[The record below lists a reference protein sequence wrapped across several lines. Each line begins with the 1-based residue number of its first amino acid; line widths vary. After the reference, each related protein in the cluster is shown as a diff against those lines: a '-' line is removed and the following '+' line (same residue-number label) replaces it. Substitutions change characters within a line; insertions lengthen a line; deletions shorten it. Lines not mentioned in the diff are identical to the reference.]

1 MKVFSNDFVRVD
13 FQEPLRLL
21 ETVWM
26 PRSSELTEEG
36 VLREMSRF
44 LEYVQQYTPV
54 RMIADTRY
62 FGVGVTPHLQSWIV
76 LNFMAKIMEA
86 GVKKY
91 GIIVTGEKYEQLH
104 AETQAEEGEEE
115 LLIRYFTDYN
125 TAFRWVCQV

>member
-1 MKVFSNDFVRVD
+1 MKVFSNTFVRVD
-13 FQEPLRLL
+13 FQEPLHLL

-36 VLREMSRF
+36 VLKEMNRF
-44 LEYVQQYTPV
+44 LEFVRQYNPLNI
-54 RMIADTRY
+54 IADTRY

-91 GIIVTGEKYEQLH
+91 AIIVTVEKYEQLNQ
-104 AETQAEEGEEE
+104 ESQPEENEEE

-125 TAFRWVCQV
+125 AAFSWVCQV

>member
-1 MKVFSNDFVRVD
+1 MKVFSNEYVRVD
-13 FQEPLRLL
+13 YQEPVRLL

-36 VLREMSRF
+36 VFREMNRF
-44 LEYVQQYTPV
+44 LEFLTDYSPL
-54 RMIADTRY
+54 RIIADTRY

-91 GIIVTGEKYEQLH
+91 AIIVSAEKYEQLN
-104 AETQAEEGEEE
+104 ADLSTDENDEE

-125 TAFRWVCQV
+125 AAFRWVCQQ

>member
-36 VLREMSRF
+36 VLREMNRF
-44 LEYVQQYTPV
+44 LEYVQRYAPL
-54 RMIADTRY
+54 RMVADTRY

-91 GIIVTGEKYEQLH
+91 GIIVTGEKYEQLSG
-104 AETQAEEGEEE
+104 ETQTEESEEE

-125 TAFRWVCQV
+125 AAFRWVCQD